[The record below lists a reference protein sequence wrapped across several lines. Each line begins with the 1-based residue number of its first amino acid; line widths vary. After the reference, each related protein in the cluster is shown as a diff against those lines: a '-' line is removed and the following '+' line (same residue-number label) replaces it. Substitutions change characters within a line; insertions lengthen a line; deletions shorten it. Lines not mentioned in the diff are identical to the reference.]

1 MDFLFTHIMDNRFK
15 INESLDIDRHISKI
29 EEDHAYLYIKKVLVP
44 VASKVWNK
52 SCQGSKLFINFTVTP
67 EQICRN
73 IKKVGHWKF
82 SPNDKTTTDVIRYE
96 SDFPGDFNKK
106 FSGPFRFEIYKSVSG
121 GKLVASLKIPSGEE
135 NHYEVGEPVN
145 ENIKIQKDVNSEPPI
160 SKMEEYKALDF
171 IKKKIVPIALMS
183 YNKYFRQPRFTPFK
197 LEDIVKNLKK
207 INIDFPTTIPKDIVA
222 IHSAYDPRI
231 TYGFEMGGEK
241 WAFIIFKSLT
251 NRKMYATWRH
261 PYFSGRKFYH
271 VGDPLNEGLES
282 NKDAEVP
289 ERLKMTRRDEAEGL
303 QFIKKVF
310 VKYVLNR
317 WTKVNKFGVT
327 TSQLTDELIASINK
341 TLLKTE
347 QGIDYKTIERESP
360 NTGEWTITS
369 IPYEYVTYKVG
380 KPTFLT
386 FRIYKDIKGKLSV
399 GVTRKNIGVMAVNV
413 RGSLTEGRIKIINR
427 PPQVK
432 KLISKLEEDQAL
444 QYIIKVLIPWAF
456 YHYNSRLTEPF
467 DKPLRLKSF
476 TDISKNLR
484 KVNIQYDPA
493 DKIEYIEY
501 KSPSPN
507 APNITD
513 YDFRFIIWKGEDTS
527 IIIDY
532 RQYRD
537 HFGFNLN
544 QKLAV
549 R

>member
-1 MDFLFTHIMDNRFK
+1 MDNRFK

-303 QFIKKVF
+303 QFIR
-310 VKYVLNR
+310 N
-317 WTKVNKFGVT
+317 
-327 TSQLTDELIASINK
+327 LIYRSYQVRPKNLKRVEDK
-341 TLLKTE
+341 TPSLSFMA
-347 QGIDYKTIERESP
+347 SP
-360 NTGEWTITS
+360 NPIRFSTDPSDPDGYFNFVILK
-369 IPYEYVTYKVG
+369 IGG
-380 KPTFLT
+380 K
-386 FRIYKDIKGKLSV
+386 IYIKNDAPKKSSEKYIYPLDYTGKLIE
-399 GVTRKNIGVMAVNV
+399 K
-413 RGSLTEGRIKIINR
+413 
-427 PPQVK
+427 
-432 KLISKLEEDQAL
+432 AL
-444 QYIIKVLIPWAF
+444 L
-456 YHYNSRLTEPF
+456 
-467 DKPLRLKSF
+467 
-476 TDISKNLR
+476 
-484 KVNIQYDPA
+484 
-493 DKIEYIEY
+493 
-501 KSPSPN
+501 
-507 APNITD
+507 
-513 YDFRFIIWKGEDTS
+513 
-527 IIIDY
+527 
-532 RQYRD
+532 
-537 HFGFNLN
+537 
-544 QKLAV
+544 
-549 R
+549 